1 MYFIRKDGENLGNP
15 MGQMFDGC
23 VMLPDELL
31 GAYLDT
37 MGFCTV
43 TTDEEN
49 TVTAVTVNRTA
60 LDAYKAEHPETKPEP
75 TEEDDNAAMLVDHEY
90 RLTLLELGLNE

>member
-15 MGQMFDGC
+15 MCQPFDGC
-23 VMLPDELL
+23 VALPDELL
-31 GAYLDT
+31 GAYLAC

-43 TTDEEN
+43 TVDEEN
-49 TVTAVTVNRTA
+49 VVTAVTADEAA
-60 LDAYKAEHPETKPEP
+60 LAAYKAEHPDTAPEP